1 MADKVKLTE
10 DMELPP
16 GIVLTPGYEVP
27 ERPANVGGFG
37 DRRIVVH
44 EDNAARQAFAAKFY
58 TEEVADHP
66 IASTYE
72 GAGRGAAKR
81 EDDGAAA
88 RDHAKASGAAKA

>member
-1 MADKVKLTE
+1 MADKPKLT
-10 DMELPP
+10 DDLDLGP
-16 GIVLTPGYEVP
+16 GVVVTPGYAVP

-44 EDNAARQAFAAKFY
+44 EDGMARTAQNAKFF

-72 GAGRGAAKR
+72 GAARGAAKR

-88 RDHAKASGAAKA
+88 RDHAKATGAAK